1 VRGDT
6 LSGKNGCEDE
16 TNLLRPFC
24 TSLAARAQAHGRI
37 TASRVQPSAERRFAG
52 GHRALPRRL
61 SHAAPDRTIVGS
73 RVPRAAMCQV
83 RTADRFGAQDKS
95 REVRRGR
102 IAEEHGKISALRRG
116 AFFAT

>member
-1 VRGDT
+1 M
-6 LSGKNGCEDE
+6 
-16 TNLLRPFC
+16 
-24 TSLAARAQAHGRI
+24 
-37 TASRVQPSAERRFAG
+37 
-52 GHRALPRRL
+52 PRRIG
-61 SHAAPDRTIVGS
+61 PIVGS